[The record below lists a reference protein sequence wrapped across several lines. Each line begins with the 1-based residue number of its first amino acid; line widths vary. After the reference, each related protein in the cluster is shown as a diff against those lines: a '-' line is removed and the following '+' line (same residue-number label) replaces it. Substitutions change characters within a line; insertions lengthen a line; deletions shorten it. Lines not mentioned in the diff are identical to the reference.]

1 MSGWKLIAIAGG
13 GVLVVG
19 GGYMAYKY
27 LFAVPDT
34 KPAPEPEKKKGILE
48 KAFGWL
54 LGEKATE
61 KVGGWLGG
69 VGDFFSS
76 LLHSGSN
83 FVDST
88 SALPGTILTLIKWV
102 SIVGI
107 ILIAILVIVFCYRMA
122 IGSTPDVAG
131 GVSQIMS
138 SVPTRPI

>member
-1 MSGWKLIAIAGG
+1 MSGWKIVAIAGG
-13 GVLVVG
+13 GVLVIG
-19 GGYMAYKY
+19 GRYFIYDN
-27 LFAVPDT
+27 FFNSTTTQPQ
-34 KPAPEPEKKKGILE
+34 PIPEKKKGIIQ

-54 LGEKATE
+54 FGDGATE

-69 VGDFFSS
+69 IGDFFSS

-131 GVSQIMS
+131 GVSQIVTS
-138 SVPTRPI
+138 IPRI